1 MINHNNVTSYENILV
16 ITQDKQAYMLRNN
29 IENDHMVDDRE
40 LSSSKQ
46 QLVVE
51 QNVHSV
57 HCTIFYLCTSKKLN
71 EYYFKVPDL
80 HTQSWILPKPPPL
93 QQPSKII
100 TMITQNQNHALRTP
114 TTPTTPTRT

>member
-57 HCTIFYLCTSKKLN
+57 HCTIFCIRTSKKLN
-71 EYYFKVPDL
+71 KYYFKVQDL
-80 HTQSWILPKPPPL
+80 YT
-93 QQPSKII
+93 
-100 TMITQNQNHALRTP
+100 
-114 TTPTTPTRT
+114 